1 MWRLVLRPQVEDERV
16 DASPWYDT
24 KQIGLGDQFLDE
36 YIVAIDHIL
45 ANPFLFSVAVSSFR
59 VFCVFRDPSILA
71 SLFDIS
77 GRFDSVD
84 SCRYM
89 VSIRQYRSHETTEGR
104 LPSVW
109 LSQAIVRADGARLP
123 LVTELKSQR

>member
-1 MWRLVLRPQVEDERV
+1 MCGATQVL
-16 DASPWYDT
+16 DA
-24 KQIGLGDQFLDE
+24 
-36 YIVAIDHIL
+36 
-45 ANPFLFSVAVSSFR
+45 SSFR
-59 VFCVFRDPSILA
+59 VFCVLHGPSILA

-109 LSQAIVRADGARLP
+109 LSPGIVRADGARLP